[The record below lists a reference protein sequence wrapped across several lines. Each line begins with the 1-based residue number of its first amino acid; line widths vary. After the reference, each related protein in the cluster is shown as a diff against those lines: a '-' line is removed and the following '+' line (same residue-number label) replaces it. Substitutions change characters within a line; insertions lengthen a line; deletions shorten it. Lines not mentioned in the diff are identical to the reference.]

1 MRSQPLLAHVATVL
15 LLFIPS
21 AMLCGQT
28 CVTPDP
34 PAIVFTPPGAV
45 SVGQTYAVVWSAAGK
60 LDSDGTYII
69 ERSTDRAFGSL
80 VDSQQTSSTSAS
92 FFASAEGIY
101 YHRVRAIAGC
111 NPANSSVSATSTVT
125 VVAAAPNVIFTVQPA
140 ATVLAI
146 GDRPS
151 SRTASF
157 VLENITKAT
166 VTVAISGT
174 PIGSPPFFTI
184 FDPQGELQQTEVITL
199 SPRQPRHLE
208 IQFND
213 AVATDKPATYQGVIF
228 LAGQPQS
235 LVVTPYAFVNL
246 KVGANESVAPVFYF
260 QGEPSEY
267 AFFPGHPALQPNP
280 DKITVQIENPGTQPM
295 DLGAEIAPDVWLV
308 PAAGWNANP
317 IAAKQKIDVT
327 LSVARE
333 RAIPGSALPRYTY
346 FTVRTKSGQSARL
359 LVQDNDLPAQ
369 SAGRP
374 PLDPTIRSYVVP
386 QVVNITTASGRRIS
400 RVRISNSGGAAVA
413 ADLFFTPA
421 GADGGDPTQVRHAAI
436 AVPANDVVTLTDPLG
451 EVFGAPPPSVGQI
464 EVRAAADAIQF
475 LTVTSDTFVPLQTGG
490 SFSYV
495 LPVAQR
501 GEGARLNGGHTIA
514 GVTAT
519 PAVRPSLILSETS
532 GVDLAAGHVTV
543 YDQTGNRIGA
553 APFSLLRNGELQID
567 DIVNAAGGT
576 TLAGGRLDI
585 VVESGNGTAMADLV
599 LIDAQRQNAAVIPS
613 QPIAATATTS
623 LRSALWKQGS
633 QATIPPPS
641 YVIPGVVN
649 GNPSGTPNV
658 SFATAVS
665 ISAPSGSTATTFT
678 FTYLDALG
686 FLPSVR
692 PVVRVDPGQTF
703 DMANI
708 LEKLF
713 GLPPGTNAQGT
724 LLVDVSTAAPISA
737 RLTSPDASA
746 VPRIFGA
753 LPVVGNS
760 SEALTAAMSGL
771 RRPVY
776 IDGLEQS
783 VDPSRGRTW
792 NLLLSE
798 VAGRPAVVTVRLF
811 EAANRTSAIAEKT
824 IPLGAHQQMRLAPLF
839 AGMGL
844 DSDDRRKD
852 RTNVEAMVLPD
863 SGDGVVVA
871 LATSTDNRTSDTT
884 AFLLTP
890 SGGVPPS
897 GVSKVAPVLPPAA
910 PPRRRVARH

>member
-1 MRSQPLLAHVATVL
+1 
-15 LLFIPS
+15 
-21 AMLCGQT
+21 
-28 CVTPDP
+28 
-34 PAIVFTPPGAV
+34 
-45 SVGQTYAVVWSAAGK
+45 
-60 LDSDGTYII
+60 
-69 ERSTDRAFGSL
+69 
-80 VDSQQTSSTSAS
+80 
-92 FFASAEGIY
+92 
-101 YHRVRAIAGC
+101 
-111 NPANSSVSATSTVT
+111 VT
-125 VVAAAPNVIFTVQPA
+125 VVAAAPNVVFTVQPA
-140 ATVLAI
+140 ATVLAV
-146 GDRPS
+146 GDHPS

-174 PIGSPPFFTI
+174 PIASSPQFFTI

-199 SPRQPRHLE
+199 SPRQPRRLE
-208 IQFND
+208 IHFSD
-213 AVATDKPATYQGVIF
+213 SVATDQPATYQGVIF
-228 LAGQPQS
+228 FTGQPQP

-246 KVGANESVAPVFYF
+246 KVGANESVAPVFHF

-267 AFFPGHPALQPNP
+267 AFFPGSPASQPNP
-280 DKITVQIENPGTQPM
+280 AKITVQIENPGTQPM

-317 IAAKQKIDVT
+317 IAPKQKIDVT

-374 PLDPTIRSYVVP
+374 PLEPAVRSYVVP
-386 QVVNITTASGRRIS
+386 QIVNVTTASGRRTS
-400 RVRISNSGGAAVA
+400 RVRISNSGGAAAA

-421 GADGGDPTQVRHAAI
+421 GADGGDATQVRRATV
-436 AVPANDVVTLTDPLG
+436 AVPANDVVTLTDPLS
-451 EVFGAPPPSVGQI
+451 EVFGISSPSVGQL

-475 LTVTSDTFVPLQTGG
+475 LTVTSDTFVPLPTGG

-501 GEGARLNGGHTIA
+501 GEGARLNAGHTIA

-519 PAVRPSLILSETS
+519 AAVRPSLILSETS
-532 GVDLAAGHVTV
+532 GVDVAGGHVTI
-543 YDQTGNRIGA
+543 YDSAGNRVGS
-553 APFSLLRNGELQID
+553 APFSLLRDGELQID
-567 DIVNAAGGT
+567 DVVNAAGGT

-585 VVESGNGTAMADLV
+585 AVESGNGSVMGDLV
-599 LIDAQRQNAAVIPS
+599 LVDVQRQNAAVIPS
-613 QPIAATATTS
+613 QPIAAISTPS
-623 LRSALWKQGS
+623 LRRALWKQGP
-633 QATIPPPS
+633 QAAIPPPS

-665 ISAPSGSTATTFT
+665 VSAPAGGTATTFT

-692 PVVRVDPGQTF
+692 PVVRVDPGETV
-703 DMANI
+703 DVPNI
-708 LEKLF
+708 LEQLF
-713 GLPPGTNAQGT
+713 GLPAGTSAQGT
-724 LLVDVSTAAPISA
+724 LLVDVSTAAPIAA

-746 VPRIFGA
+746 VARIFSA
-753 LPVVGNS
+753 LPIIGNS
-760 SEALTAAMSGL
+760 SEALTAAFNGL

-811 EAANRTSAIAEKT
+811 EAANRTSPIAEKT
-824 IPLGAHQQMRLAPLF
+824 ISLAAHQQMRLAPLF

-852 RTNVEAMVLPD
+852 RTNVQAMVLPD

-871 LATSTDNRTSDTT
+871 LATSTDNRTSDTA

-910 PPRRRVARH
+910 PPRRRAARH